1 MEGGLFEAH
10 TAFSVTYL
18 LLVFIEL
25 SCIIPCIYT
34 FLYFFM
40 IYYEIKQNKH
50 DTDFFLGG
58 GRVGVVVV
66 IFQNKYIYIL

>member
-1 MEGGLFEAH
+1 
-10 TAFSVTYL
+10 
-18 LLVFIEL
+18 
-25 SCIIPCIYT
+25 
-34 FLYFFM
+34 M

-50 DTDFFLGG
+50 DTDFFWGG

>member
-1 MEGGLFEAH
+1 
-10 TAFSVTYL
+10 
-18 LLVFIEL
+18 
-25 SCIIPCIYT
+25 
-34 FLYFFM
+34 M

-50 DTDFFLGG
+50 DTDFFFFGG

>member
-1 MEGGLFEAH
+1 
-10 TAFSVTYL
+10 
-18 LLVFIEL
+18 
-25 SCIIPCIYT
+25 
-34 FLYFFM
+34 M

-50 DTDFFLGG
+50 DTDFFMGGGG

>member
-25 SCIIPCIYT
+25 SCIIYRVFTPFYN
-34 FLYFFM
+34 FFM

-58 GRVGVVVV
+58 GEGGGGGGD
-66 IFQNKYIYIL
+66 FSK